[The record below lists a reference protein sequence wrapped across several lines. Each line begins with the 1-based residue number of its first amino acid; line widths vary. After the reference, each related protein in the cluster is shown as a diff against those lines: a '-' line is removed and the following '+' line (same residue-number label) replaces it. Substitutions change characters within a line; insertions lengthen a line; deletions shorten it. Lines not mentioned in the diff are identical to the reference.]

1 MLISDVMKRTGLTRK
16 AIYLYE
22 ERGLLRPQKVDS
34 GTLSHREYT
43 EEDVERLITIARLR
57 ELDVPLAQIV
67 QILETGRVEL
77 VLQEHLLRQQEKLA
91 KLNRTIDS
99 LHTILQALP
108 PNSGTADF
116 VSTADRVLPR
126 VLEGSLCKK
135 LEEDYPKGY
144 VRRIA
149 VLLYEAFLDKPLDTR
164 ERWNAWYSLLERME
178 QGITPRLLDAYTEF
192 YGGLTTEQ
200 LCEDYRLRRRLV
212 CGYTTYGPMEERA
225 KAQELLHELKRL
237 AAEPVLCA
245 RWMRFY
251 KMLVKEV
258 LECQPETTMDYVVE
272 LSSVYESYQTHFYQ
286 MQRKYLDP
294 YFKTKK
300 GELFAQRLLS
310 CMEGEDILRKRVL
323 IFFDFY
329 NNTLRAVLHPED
341 MDTILVEEIP

>member
-57 ELDVPLAQIV
+57 ELDVPLSQII

-77 VLQEHLLRQQEKLA
+77 VLQEHLLRQQEKLTE
-91 KLNRTIDS
+91 LNGTIDR
-99 LHTILQALP
+99 LHAILQALP
-108 PNSGTADF
+108 PNSSMTDFASAADQ
-116 VSTADRVLPR
+116 VLPR
-126 VLEGSLCKK
+126 VLEGSLRKK

-164 ERWNAWYSLLERME
+164 ERWNAWYSLLERIE
-178 QGITPRLLDAYTEF
+178 QGITPKLLDAYTEF

-225 KAQELLHELKRL
+225 KAQEVLHELGRL
-237 AAEPVLCA
+237 VDEPGLCA

-251 KMLVKEV
+251 QMLVKEV
-258 LECQPETTMDYVVE
+258 LVCQPAEVIKYVIE
-272 LSSVYESYQTHFYQ
+272 LSFVYESYQTRFYQ
-286 MQRKYLDP
+286 MQQKYLDP
-294 YFKTKK
+294 YFKTPE
-300 GELFAQRLLS
+300 GEAFSRRLLD
-310 CMEGEDILRKRVL
+310 CMEGEDIFREGVL

-329 NNTLRAVLHPED
+329 NNTLRPVLHPED
-341 MDTILVEEIP
+341 MDSLMDEKLS